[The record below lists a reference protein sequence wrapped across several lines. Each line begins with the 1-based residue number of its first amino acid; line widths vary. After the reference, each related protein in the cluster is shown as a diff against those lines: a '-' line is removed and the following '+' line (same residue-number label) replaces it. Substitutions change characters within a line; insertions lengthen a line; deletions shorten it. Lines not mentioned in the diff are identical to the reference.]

1 MKTYPL
7 FFCLR
12 SVMRVRDVLTRDES
26 AVSGEILTSAVLF
39 TVAPRAWVPH
49 GKINVH
55 PSQNVETRGRP
66 AAERETLGKPRVI
79 EDVAQR
85 AADDQILFHLPRIWP
100 WRRPAPFLDI
110 GAGNHASI
118 STGAL
123 RINFQ
128 CGASVA
134 ASSSALSAA
143 IRFTDGSS
151 SFMDLAAR
159 MKGRNAVA

>member
-1 MKTYPL
+1 M
-7 FFCLR
+7 
-12 SVMRVRDVLTRDES
+12 D
-26 AVSGEILTSAVLF
+26 
-39 TVAPRAWVPH
+39 
-49 GKINVH
+49 
-55 PSQNVETRGRP
+55 GRP
-66 AAERETLGKPRVI
+66 AAERETLRELRVV

-85 AADDQILFHLPRIWP
+85 SADDQILFNLPRIRP
-100 WRRPAPFLDI
+100 RRRRAPLLDV

-128 CGASVA
+128 LGASSA
-134 ASSSALSAA
+134 APAAAPSAA

-151 SFMDLAAR
+151 SFLDLAAR